1 MYRKL
6 IVPFLILA
14 SLCGIGVLLILT
26 APELNPDAPVP
37 IATTVRVQE
46 VEPTSLRLQ
55 VHSQGTVR
63 PRVESEL
70 IPEVSGRVSWMSP
83 NLVPGGYFE
92 EGEVLLRVQPED
104 FENSR
109 RRAQAT
115 LTRAEAEHELAV
127 FEYERMTNLF
137 QRKMVSKADIDNS
150 LRGLKVAEAAL
161 VDSRVGLNQASQDVG
176 RTELRAPFTG
186 LVRTEAV
193 DIGQFVSRGASI
205 ATIYASDQLEIRL
218 PISDR
223 QLAYLDLPITQRGAI
238 ELANQPEVRLNT
250 EYAGQDITWLG
261 NIVRTEATIDASSR
275 VVYLVGRVSADEQPI
290 PLTVGLF
297 VAADI
302 EGRKVDDIVALPRS
316 ALRDNNQV
324 LIVDADNR
332 LQFRDVKPLRLYKD
346 DVLIE
351 AGLKRGELVCISPL
365 QTAVAGMT
373 VNPVFDPNSDRVVE
387 AEVSAEP
394 AEVAAESS
402 KLITAEQG

>member
-1 MYRKL
+1 MTRGL
-6 IVPFLILA
+6 IIPFAIFLVFCA
-14 SLCGIGVLLILT
+14 GSYALLVT

-46 VEPTSLRLQ
+46 VEPMNLRLQ

-83 NLVPGGYFE
+83 NLVPGGYFNK
-92 EGEVLLRVQPED
+92 GDVLLRVQPED

-109 RRAQAT
+109 RRAQAS
-115 LTRAEAEHELAV
+115 LTRAQAEHELAV
-127 FEYERMTNLF
+127 FEHERMVDLF
-137 QRKMVSKADIDNS
+137 GRKMVSKSDLDSS
-150 LRGLKVAEAAL
+150 LRGLKVAEASL
-161 VDSRVGLNQASQDVG
+161 VDSRVGFSQASQDVG
-176 RTELRAPFTG
+176 RTELRAPFSG
-186 LVRTEAV
+186 LVRSESV

-223 QLAYLDLPITQRGAI
+223 QLAYLDLPITQRG
-238 ELANQPEVRLNT
+238 ELPLTKQPEVRLST

-275 VVYLVGRVSADEQPI
+275 VVYLVGRVSADEQAI

-297 VAADI
+297 VGADI
-302 EGRKVDDIVALPRS
+302 EGRQVEDIVVLPRS

-324 LIVDADNR
+324 LVVDKENR
-332 LQFRDVKPLRLYKD
+332 LHFREVNLLRLYKD

-351 AGLKRGELVCISPL
+351 AGLAAGELVCISPL
-365 QTAVAGMT
+365 QTAVGGMR
-373 VNPVFDPNSDRVVE
+373 VNPVFDADSDRV
-387 AEVSAEP
+387 AGTQKAPAKSALT
-394 AEVAAESS
+394 AAALSS
-402 KLITAEQG
+402 NQG